1 MIRKVFIML
10 AQPAKKTTRR
20 VKQTQIS
27 APQDYLWREY
37 LIQQTA
43 YYFYESRGRE
53 PGHDLEDWLLAE
65 SIVAQQQQ
73 PLKMP

>member
-1 MIRKVFIML
+1 ML
-10 AQPAKKTTRR
+10 TQPAKKTTRR
-20 VKQTQIS
+20 GKQTQIS
-27 APQDYLWREY
+27 DPQDYLWREY
-37 LIQQTA
+37 LIRQTA

-53 PGHDLEDWLLAE
+53 SGHELEDWLLAE